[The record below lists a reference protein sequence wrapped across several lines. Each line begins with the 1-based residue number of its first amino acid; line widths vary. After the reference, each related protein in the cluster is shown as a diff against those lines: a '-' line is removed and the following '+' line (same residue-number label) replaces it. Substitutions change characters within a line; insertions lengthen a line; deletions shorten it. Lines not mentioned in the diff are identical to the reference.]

1 MKIVTISSKRQ
12 ITIPKDLLVDLN
24 LQPRA
29 KLILQ
34 EENGALMMRPL
45 RKSVV
50 EQTAGSLTP
59 YVSPA
64 KLGVSLA
71 RMIKETKRKTAAK
84 LVKQG

>member
-12 ITIPKDLLVDLN
+12 ITIPKDLLAGLN

-29 KLILQ
+29 KLILR
-34 EENGALMMRPL
+34 EENGALIMKPL

-50 EQTAGSLTP
+50 EQTAGSLRP

-64 KLGVSLA
+64 KLSASLA
-71 RMIKETKRKTAAK
+71 KMMKETKRKTAVK

>member
-50 EQTAGSLTP
+50 EQTAGSLTS

-64 KLGVSLA
+64 KLGVPLA
-71 RMIKETKRKTAAK
+71 RIIKETKRKTAAK
-84 LVKQG
+84 LVRQG